1 MSGGVGFGGFGGLGG
16 GFGFGYGN
24 FQPHHHHHHHPL
36 YHPSPP
42 LMAIDMLLV
51 GQSHFSQRQAQNSRR
66 NGGSGVSGN
75 GFHDFYSKN
84 GAVVSCGSGVLPWQP
99 LGEEG
104 LNLKE
109 KKSLEEKVGKTSS
122 RGISGK
128 RVKGGFGY
136 SATLI
141 KGQWSAEEDR

>member
-1 MSGGVGFGGFGGLGG
+1 MAGGVGFGGFGGLGG
-16 GFGFGYGN
+16 GFGYGN
-24 FQPHHHHHHHPL
+24 FQPHHHQHHHHPL
-36 YHPSPP
+36 YRPSPP
-42 LMAIDMLLV
+42 LTAIDRFLV
-51 GQSHFSQRQAQNSRR
+51 GQSHFSQRQAQNSGR
-66 NGGSGVSGN
+66 NDGNGVSGN
-75 GFHDFYSKN
+75 GFHDFYSKS

-109 KKSLEEKVGKTSS
+109 KESLEGKVGKTSS
-122 RGISGK
+122 RGSSGK

>member
-1 MSGGVGFGGFGGLGG
+1 MAGGVGFGGFGGLGG
-16 GFGFGYGN
+16 GFGYGN

-42 LMAIDMLLV
+42 LKAIDRFLV
-51 GQSHFSQRQAQNSRR
+51 GHSHFSQRQAQNSRR
-66 NGGSGVSGN
+66 NSGNGVSGN
-75 GFHDFYSKN
+75 GFHDFYSKS

-99 LGEEG
+99 LGEKG

-109 KKSLEEKVGKTSS
+109 KESPEEKVGKTSS
-122 RGISGK
+122 RGSSGK
-128 RVKGGFGY
+128 RVKGGFGH

-141 KGQWSAEEDR
+141 KGQWTAEEDR